1 MWIVGIG
8 CTDYCCVEGD
18 GKLFGDR
25 KNAAWRKCE
34 LQLVGELLMLNG
46 DVALKAS
53 WMNGGDRCRI
63 YT

>member
-8 CTDYCCVEGD
+8 CPDYCCVEGN

-34 LQLVGELLMLNG
+34 LQLVGEFG

-53 WMNGGDRCRI
+53 WMSGGDRCGV